1 MKKFVFVVFLMFS
14 EEIYLFN
21 SRAELKVFIY
31 FPWPTLLTLCLK
43 FNVFLHYLDTMSTV
57 TFKTVH
63 IFLCSNVE
71 SCHQSGFQEQ
81 YQLMKAQLDLKKVK
95 FVCYWETNCGWSQ
108 NFCCWMWWNCLW
120 DTCCSFNIILTLT
133 KLKRVYSLLYY
144 DETELD
150 PSAHSALV

>member
-63 IFLCSNVE
+63 KFLCSNVE
-71 SCHQSGFQEQ
+71 CCHQSGLQDQ
-81 YQLMKAQLDLKKVK
+81 YQLMRAKLDLNKSKIV
-95 FVCYWETNCGWSQ
+95 FYWETTFREKRKPCKGSGGAAHRT
-108 NFCCWMWWNCLW
+108 F
-120 DTCCSFNIILTLT
+120 FNISVVT
-133 KLKRVYSLLYY
+133 KKYKGIRARDKV
-144 DETELD
+144 
-150 PSAHSALV
+150 